1 MIPVSQAVQWVRA
14 EYLELPS
21 LSLTRPQVQRLYGLD
36 DVTCESVLAALVDV
50 EFLACAR
57 DGRYVRR
64 ETSLGARGFPRR
76 CVA

>member
-1 MIPVSQAVQWVRA
+1 MILVSQAAQWVRS
-14 EYLELPS
+14 EYMELPS

-50 EFLACAR
+50 DFLLLTS

-64 ETSLGARGFPRR
+64 DKGLTARGFSRR
-76 CVA
+76 RAA